1 ENMLLLILETLMCL
15 TTQGGARICQTY
27 KNKVHFA
34 TIDDW
39 YIEPQV
45 SLSSNTTEEAKDRQA
60 VSKDYT
66 AVDATRYDRGHLS
79 PCMHHNNDDSRTATF
94 TLTNIVPQRTILNQ
108 GQWNH
113 YETEI
118 MQQFVNGCY
127 RTYVIV
133 GVIRGK
139 SKINNRVNVPSHLWT
154 AACCVNDSNN
164 PINFLGYIIKVL
176 SIDCKNEY
184 SNKNN
189 SVI

>member
-1 ENMLLLILETLMCL
+1 
-15 TTQGGARICQTY
+15 ARICQTY

-39 YIEPQV
+39 YIEPQH
-45 SLSSNTTEEAKDRQA
+45 LFPYRNQYA

-164 PINFLGYIIKVL
+164 PINFLGYIA
-176 SIDCKNEY
+176 KND
-184 SNKNN
+184 NN
-189 SVI
+189 AVEDINLETLQEQIERDTKRSVTLFENNCN